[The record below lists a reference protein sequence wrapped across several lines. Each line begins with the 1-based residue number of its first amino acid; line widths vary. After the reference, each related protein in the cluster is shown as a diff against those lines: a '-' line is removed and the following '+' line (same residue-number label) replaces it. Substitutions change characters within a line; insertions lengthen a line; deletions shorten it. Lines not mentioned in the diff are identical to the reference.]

1 MNNWNGEDIMEYEI
15 NSYNM
20 DEYHTKKYY
29 KEYKCNYQY
38 REFTYN
44 WNIIG
49 ERDRYKCPNCYY
61 TGKEDLCCGE
71 GY

>member
-1 MNNWNGEDIMEYEI
+1 MEYEI